1 MKVLLN
7 FKNKFNKKNSNKL
20 GGVEVLNF
28 NLYNNLK
35 KRGYKIYTIND
46 YKKKNFYDAIISSN
60 DARIF
65 NTVNANK
72 KILWLHNKLQIE
84 KSIRKKQFLSIMKN
98 EIYSV
103 FVSKYLENITTRLY
117 NFKSRVVIPNFLDKK
132 FENLKINFNR
142 KPIVIWSVQRDK
154 GLSNTI
160 KTWVEKV
167 YSKNNNAELHIFAVN
182 KFANKD
188 MFRKYNIFF
197 HGRVDKK
204 TLIKYYSKASCMI
217 CLGYDETFC
226 LNAIEAFACGTPVL
240 SFKKTALNHLI
251 VNNVNGFKVDNFT
264 QIANKINK
272 LINLNKKQRKKII
285 MSTNK
290 FSTKY
295 YFKKIENKWINL
307 LKL

>member
-1 MKVLLN
+1 MKILLN
-7 FKNKFNKKNSNKL
+7 FQKKFNKKNLNKL
-20 GGVEVLNF
+20 GGLEVLNF

-35 KRGYKIYTIND
+35 KKGIKIYTKNK
-46 YKKKNFYDAIISSN
+46 YEKKIFYDAIISSN

-65 NTVNANK
+65 NTVNAKK
-72 KILWLHNKLQIE
+72 KILWIHNKLQIE
-84 KSIRKKQFLSIMKN
+84 KSIRKKQFLSIMRN

-103 FVSKYLENITTRLY
+103 FVSKYLEKITTKLY
-117 NFKSRVVIPNFLDKK
+117 NFKLRLIIPNFLDKK

-142 KPIVIWSVQRDK
+142 KPIVIWSVQREK
-154 GLSNTI
+154 GLNKTI
-160 KTWVEKV
+160 EAWIEKV
-167 YSKNNNAELHIFAVN
+167 YSKNNKAELHIFAIK
-182 KFANKD
+182 KFANKNI
-188 MFRKYNIFF
+188 FEKYNIFF

-226 LNAIEAFACGTPVL
+226 LNAIESFACGTPVL
-240 SFKKTALNHLI
+240 SFKKTALNDLI
-251 VNNVNGFKVDNFT
+251 VNNINGFKVNNFS

-272 LINLNKKQRKKII
+272 LINLNKIQRKKII
-285 MSTNK
+285 KSTNK

-295 YFKKIENKWINL
+295 YFKNIENKWINL

>member
-1 MKVLLN
+1 MKILLN

-20 GGVEVLNF
+20 GGVEVLNL
-28 NLYNNLK
+28 NLYKNLK
-35 KRGYKIYTIND
+35 KRGNKIYTLKN
-46 YKKKNFYDAIISSN
+46 YNKKIFYDAIISSN

-65 NTVNANK
+65 NKINAKK

-84 KSIRKKQFLSIMKN
+84 KSIRKKQFISIIKN
-98 EIYSV
+98 EIHSV
-103 FVSKYLENITTRLY
+103 FVSKYLDNATTKLY
-117 NFKSRVVIPNFLDKK
+117 NFKSRVIIPNFLDKK
-132 FENLKINFNR
+132 FENLKINFSR
-142 KPIVIWSVQRDK
+142 KPIVVWSVQRDK
-154 GLSNTI
+154 GLNNTI
-160 KTWVEKV
+160 KIWIEKI
-167 YSKNNNAELHIFAVN
+167 YSKNNKAELHIFAIKKFVN
-182 KFANKD
+182 KSLFK
-188 MFRKYNIFF
+188 KYNVYF
-197 HGRVDKK
+197 HGRADKK

-226 LNAIEAFACGTPVL
+226 LNAIESFSCGTPVL
-240 SFKKTALNHLI
+240 SFKKTALNDLI

-285 MSTNK
+285 ISTYK

-295 YFKKIENKWINL
+295 YFKKIEYKWINL